1 MYRKAGRAASQYS
14 KSGVSGCVLC
24 SALLCPA
31 LLKLPEE
38 LGMEQRMLRSGS
50 AFLLLLVFVSF
61 SGYVEAYKN
70 YTVGDS
76 LGWYDN
82 LHEPS
87 VNYQKWVAGK
97 HFSLGDFLSKFSSN
111 TLITNP
117 LSLPR
122 SISGISIITC
132 FLWDASSF
140 SARIQPCLIAEF
152 RLSIYFLFFI

>member
-1 MYRKAGRAASQYS
+1 
-14 KSGVSGCVLC
+14 
-24 SALLCPA
+24 
-31 LLKLPEE
+31 
-38 LGMEQRMLRSGS
+38 MEQRMLRSGS
-50 AFLLLLVFVSF
+50 AFLLLLLVFVSF
-61 SGYVEAYKN
+61 SGCVEAYKN

-117 LSLPR
+117 LSLSYPFQE
-122 SISGISIITC
+122 
-132 FLWDASSF
+132 FLLLHAF
-140 SARIQPCLIAEF
+140 YGMLLPF
-152 RLSIYFLFFI
+152 RQESNLA